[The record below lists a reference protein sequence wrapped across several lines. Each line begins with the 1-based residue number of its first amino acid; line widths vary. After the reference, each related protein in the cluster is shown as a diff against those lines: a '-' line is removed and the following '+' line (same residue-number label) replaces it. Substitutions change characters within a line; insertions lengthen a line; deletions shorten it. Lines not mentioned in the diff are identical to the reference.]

1 MMAVG
6 FSEAS
11 KVPEDP
17 DSGML
22 PRGKMYHIACKS
34 WSTSEGKVLPLSFKF
49 EGDDGSMILVSNI
62 QTHYCEDKNFS
73 GIPSKEFGCEAIIA
87 GLIRNFKLILYCEAC
102 KWVMLVPEA

>member
-1 MMAVG
+1 MAIG

-22 PRGKMYHIACKS
+22 PSGKMYHIACKS
-34 WSTSEGKVLPLSFKF
+34 WSTSEGKVMPLSFKF

>member
-1 MMAVG
+1 MAVG

-49 EGDDGSMILVSNI
+49 EGDDGSMIIVSNI

>member
-1 MMAVG
+1 MAVG

>member
-1 MMAVG
+1 MAVG

-11 KVPEDP
+11 KVPDDP

-49 EGDDGSMILVSNI
+49 EGDDGSMIHVYNI

-87 GLIRNFKLILYCEAC
+87 GLIRNFRLILYCEAC
-102 KWVMLVPEA
+102 KWVMLVSE

>member
-1 MMAVG
+1 MAVG

-49 EGDDGSMILVSNI
+49 EGDDGSIILVSNI

>member
-49 EGDDGSMILVSNI
+49 EGDDGSIILVSNI